1 MQWFNNLSFRL
12 KVAAPTTLVTVVFLA
27 ILTVIY
33 VVFSDQRHAETL
45 MNEDVEPVLLSMDEG
60 YRDMYQI
67 IAAGQGVLLAD
78 GDQALL
84 KYNQEEYYDN
94 ATKALPRITSVQR
107 LIDSQFIGH
116 SNQAM
121 LDQMKVSFA
130 EFNQHYRFM
139 VDNPAVAYNYFIDNQ
154 AVIVASFDK
163 WRGEF
168 KSIYG
173 EIEVAQAALEKQIK
187 NEVAVATLVLEVG
200 VVLAILL
207 SIFITWTVTN
217 AVLAPLRRLTL
228 TMNDIASGEGDLTQR
243 VAVESKDE
251 IGELAAAF
259 NQFTSKIQHTIR
271 DVTSIVQSVR
281 NESQKIHRES
291 EAILV
296 AVTEQ
301 QNESAQVAT
310 AVHEMSATSDSVSTH
325 ANEAAQATRDA
336 SNESEA
342 AKETLGFTVTSI
354 HQLANEIESSSAVV
368 SNLERDVGNIA
379 SILDVIRGI
388 ADQTNLLALNAAIE
402 AARAGEQGRGFA
414 VVADEVRSLA
424 SKTQS
429 STGEIQVMI
438 ERLQQGANEAVSAME
453 LSRESG
459 NRTVEQANSANES
472 LNAIGQS
479 IDVINEMNIQI
490 ATAATQQSQVSED
503 VNQNIQTIADKSQAM
518 LDKVQM
524 TEQSFDMLA
533 KECEQLDRL
542 IHQFKV

>member
-154 AVIVASFDK
+154 AAIVASFDK

-271 DVTSIVQSVR
+271 DVTGIVQSVR

>member
-173 EIEVAQAALEKQIK
+173 DIEVAQAALEKK
-187 NEVAVATLVLEVG
+187 N
-200 VVLAILL
+200 
-207 SIFITWTVTN
+207 
-217 AVLAPLRRLTL
+217 
-228 TMNDIASGEGDLTQR
+228 
-243 VAVESKDE
+243 
-251 IGELAAAF
+251 
-259 NQFTSKIQHTIR
+259 
-271 DVTSIVQSVR
+271 
-281 NESQKIHRES
+281 
-291 EAILV
+291 
-296 AVTEQ
+296 
-301 QNESAQVAT
+301 
-310 AVHEMSATSDSVSTH
+310 
-325 ANEAAQATRDA
+325 
-336 SNESEA
+336 
-342 AKETLGFTVTSI
+342 
-354 HQLANEIESSSAVV
+354 
-368 SNLERDVGNIA
+368 
-379 SILDVIRGI
+379 
-388 ADQTNLLALNAAIE
+388 
-402 AARAGEQGRGFA
+402 
-414 VVADEVRSLA
+414 
-424 SKTQS
+424 
-429 STGEIQVMI
+429 
-438 ERLQQGANEAVSAME
+438 
-453 LSRESG
+453 
-459 NRTVEQANSANES
+459 
-472 LNAIGQS
+472 
-479 IDVINEMNIQI
+479 
-490 ATAATQQSQVSED
+490 
-503 VNQNIQTIADKSQAM
+503 
-518 LDKVQM
+518 
-524 TEQSFDMLA
+524 
-533 KECEQLDRL
+533 
-542 IHQFKV
+542 